1 MFIRLLEKRYDYT
14 YARVTYSEQLSF
26 ARLYVI
32 IMINNNIYTFPAHWF
47 CNQEDHLKGNQ
58 IQGRRGADAV
68 ERAIWKLYEY
78 GIIICIYNEMLFYA
92 KFT

>member
-32 IMINNNIYTFPAHWF
+32 IMINNNIYTFPAYWF
-47 CNQEDHLKGNQ
+47 CNQEDHLK
-58 IQGRRGADAV
+58 RKADPGAAGFAEAV
-68 ERAIWKLYEY
+68 ERAIWKFYEY
-78 GIIICIYNEMLFYA
+78 GILFCI
-92 KFT
+92 